1 MAHANE
7 RVLDDLRARIARIEH
22 AGRRDRG
29 VVPFGVREV
38 DARLPQGGLAR
49 GALHEV
55 AGGGVGAVRL
65 FMPASHHLLSKP

>member
-7 RVLDDLRARIARIEH
+7 RVLDDLRARIAHIEH
-22 AGRRDRG
+22 AGRPDRG
-29 VVPFGVREV
+29 VVPFDVREV

-65 FMPASHHLLSKP
+65 FMPASHRLLSKP

>member
-1 MAHANE
+1 
-7 RVLDDLRARIARIEH
+7 
-22 AGRRDRG
+22 
-29 VVPFGVREV
+29 VPFDVREV